1 MKKLLLLLLSVGII
15 SAAQAQF
22 GVRAG
27 YSTSNFSDTN
37 FTSKS
42 GFHLGGYYRYGN
54 GFLSIE
60 PGLQY
65 SQKGYET
72 QASTSAE
79 VSERLGYLDIPV
91 LLRLNSVFLPFLNVF
106 AGPQAS
112 LLLSR
117 NYDLGGITNTSTEV
131 IRGYDIGG
139 VVGVGV
145 GFESGFNAQLSY
157 DLGFTD
163 LNYFNS
169 NVKNRVL
176 KVSVGFDF

>member
-1 MKKLLLLLLSVGII
+1 MKKLLLILLSVGII

-27 YSTSNFSDTN
+27 YSASNFSDTN

-72 QASTSAE
+72 QAPTSAE

-91 LLRLNSVFLPFLNVF
+91 LVRLNFLPFLNVF

-117 NYDLGGITNTSTEV
+117 NYDLGGITNTSTEP

-139 VVGVGV
+139 IVGVGA
-145 GFESGFNAQLSY
+145 GFSSGINAQLSY
-157 DLGFTD
+157 DFGFTD

>member
-1 MKKLLLLLLSVGII
+1 MKKLLLLLLSVGILG
-15 SAAQAQF
+15 ATQAQF

-27 YSTSNFSDTN
+27 YSASNFSDTN

-72 QASTSAE
+72 TQAVTSAE
-79 VSERLGYLDIPV
+79 VTERLGYLDIPV
-91 LLRLNSVFLPFLNVF
+91 LVRLNFLPFLNVF

-117 NYDLGGITNTSTEV
+117 NYDLGGITSNSTEP
-131 IRGYDIGG
+131 IRGYDLGG

-145 GFESGFNAQLSY
+145 GLASGFNAQLNY

-169 NVKNRVL
+169 NVKNRVF